1 MSLSPSHVS
10 PSQDSA
16 HLLVSQRTLRSG
28 KTVTTETG
36 LIPSIP
42 LNSGTLINRQFT
54 STLKGHGQ
62 VTQTD
67 QSKSLYG
74 SKITGN
80 GLGRKRNRD
89 EINKEN
95 VMEEE
100 EEEEEEVTT
109 RRQTKRRFLIMDD
122 SDNEE
127 EEEEEEEVEKE
138 EKEEEE
144 EEKEEEESISSVLCK
159 RFPGRQK
166 QINTLL
172 SLMGKVSQNPLII
185 IIKLLINS

>member
-28 KTVTTETG
+28 KAITTATG

-62 VTQTD
+62 ATQTD

-74 SKITGN
+74 SKTTGN

-144 EEKEEEESISSVLCK
+144 EEESISSILCK